1 MGARGSIEP
10 AVTGLSFL
18 CRSCDPEPNPPSYS
32 EDVVRATLDYL
43 TRSFSGNARS
53 LVAVLAKTPVSCCC
67 CLWLCWP
74 KYLWVVA
81 VACGCAGQN
90 TCELLLLLVAV
101 LAKTPVSCCCC
112 LWLCWPK
119 HLWVVAVAC
128 GCAGQNTYELLLLL
142 VAMLAK
148 TPVSCCCCLWLC
160 WPKHLW
166 VVAVACGCAG
176 QNTCELLLLLVA
188 VLAKTPV
195 SCCCCR
201 CLCWLTPS
209 HCDCNNN
216 CKIFTLLGSA
226 LICTFMHLFFCSD
239 VMSSC
244 AWRILSHSLF
254 LYVLS
259 VVVFVIRERFAKKL
273 NRA

>member
-1 MGARGSIEP
+1 MRARGSIEP

-53 LVAVLAKTPVSCCC
+53 
-67 CLWLCWP
+67 
-74 KYLWVVA
+74 
-81 VACGCAGQN
+81 
-90 TCELLLLLVAV
+90 
-101 LAKTPVSCCCC
+101 
-112 LWLCWPK
+112 
-119 HLWVVAVAC
+119 
-128 GCAGQNTYELLLLL
+128 
-142 VAMLAK
+142 
-148 TPVSCCCCLWLC
+148 
-160 WPKHLW
+160 
-166 VVAVACGCAG
+166 
-176 QNTCELLLLLVA
+176 LVA